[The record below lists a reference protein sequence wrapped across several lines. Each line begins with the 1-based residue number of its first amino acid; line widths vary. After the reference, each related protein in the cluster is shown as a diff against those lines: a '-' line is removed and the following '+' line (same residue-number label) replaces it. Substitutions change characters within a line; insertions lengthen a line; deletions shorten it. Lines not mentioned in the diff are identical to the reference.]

1 MHGRPRQG
9 LPPARP
15 RPAAPRAVALT
26 QAPRGVQATARAI
39 ATMQV
44 RGAHAIGNAAAQ
56 ALAAHL
62 QAIRGGPAQVR
73 AAALAAARRLD
84 AARPTAVT
92 LHNSL
97 GWVLQAVRRQRGAD
111 TMRQAA
117 REEAD
122 AVVARATAARGAI
135 ARHGARRLRDG
146 MTVLTHCNSSTA
158 AAILAEAHRDG
169 KALQVIATETRP
181 FRQGLRTLRDL
192 TAAGLR
198 PDFIVDSAVEHTL
211 ATRDVDVVLVG
222 ADAVTRDGSLF
233 NKIGTAGVAQLAA
246 VHKVPFLAA
255 AGVAKFTRRRADEVV
270 IEERSPDEVL
280 APADRPRGVRVL
292 NPVFDRTPPTRI
304 RAYVTERGLRAPR
317 DAVAQS
323 LKLLP
328 PERVWT

>member
-1 MHGRPRQG
+1 MRAPKPSRS
-9 LPPARP
+9 AAP
-15 RPAAPRAVALT
+15 RPAPAREGPPGAS
-26 QAPRGVQATARAI
+26 VQATAQAI
-39 ATMQV
+39 ATMRV
-44 RGAHAIGNAAAQ
+44 RGAHAIGDAAAQ

-62 QAIRGGPAQVR
+62 QAIHGGPAQVR

-97 GWVLQAVRRQRGAD
+97 GWVLQAVRRERGAD
-111 TMRQAA
+111 ARRQAA
-117 REEAD
+117 RREAD
-122 AVVARATAARGAI
+122 AIVARAAAGRQAI

-146 MTVLTHCNSSTA
+146 MTVLTHCNSSTV
-158 AAILAEAHRDG
+158 AAILARAHGEG

-192 TAAGLR
+192 VAAGLR
-198 PDFIVDSAVEHTL
+198 PDFIVDAAVEHTL
-211 ATRDVDVVLVG
+211 ATRGVDLVLVG

-246 VHKVPFLAA
+246 AHKVPLLAA
-255 AGVAKFTRRRADEVV
+255 AGVTKFTRRRADAIV